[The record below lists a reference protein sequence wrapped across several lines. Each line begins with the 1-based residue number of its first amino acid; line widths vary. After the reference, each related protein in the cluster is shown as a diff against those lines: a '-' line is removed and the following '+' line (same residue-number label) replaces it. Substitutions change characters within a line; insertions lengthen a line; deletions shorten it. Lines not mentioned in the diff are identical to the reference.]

1 MRRRRYFGGCVN
13 AFIPYG
19 RQLIE
24 DDDEAAVVAALRS
37 DYLTQGPRTRAFED
51 ELAAYVDA
59 QYCVA
64 VSSATAGLHLAM
76 AALDL
81 APGEGVTTP
90 NTFVATSNAMAYV
103 GLTPVFA
110 DIDPTT
116 RNLSVDAARAAI
128 TGRTRVIAPVHFAGL
143 PADMEGLG
151 PLASEHG
158 LSLVEDAAH
167 AIGSE
172 YASGGRVGNGR
183 FSDMTVF
190 SFHPVKSMTTGE
202 GGAIT
207 TNNAALYERLMML
220 RSHGIT
226 RDPAR
231 LSAAP
236 GTWWYEQQA
245 LGFNYRMTEI
255 QAALGSSQLRKLD
268 RFRGRR
274 QAIVARYRSG
284 LSGLSW
290 LGLPPEAGLQEVCW
304 HLFVARFDF
313 EAIGRTR
320 AEVMAALAGEGVGS
334 QVHYI
339 PVYRQPWYHARQ
351 GDQTA
356 RFPANEAYYAQ
367 CLSLPLYPAMT
378 DEDADRVIAAVRGLA

>member
-1 MRRRRYFGGCVN
+1 MN

-37 DYLTQGPRTRAFED
+37 DFLTQGPATRTFED
-51 ELAAYVDA
+51 ELAAYVGA
-59 QYCVA
+59 RYCVA
-64 VSSATAGLHLAM
+64 VSSATAGLHIAM

-81 APGEGVTTP
+81 GPGEGITSP

-103 GLTPVFA
+103 GLEPVFA
-110 DIDPTT
+110 DVDPDTG
-116 RNLSVDAARAAI
+116 NLSLTAVREAI
-128 TGRTRVIAPVHFAGL
+128 SDRTRVIAPVHFGGL
-143 PADMEGLG
+143 PADMEGFAT
-151 PLASEHG
+151 LAGERGVSV
-158 LSLVEDAAH
+158 VEDAAH

-172 YASGGRVGNGR
+172 YVSGGRVGNGR
-183 FSDMTVF
+183 FSSMTVF

-207 TNNAALYERLMML
+207 TNDPALYEALMML

-231 LSAAP
+231 LADAP
-236 GTWWYEQQA
+236 GAWWYEQQM
-245 LGFNYRMTEI
+245 LGFNYRMTDI
-255 QAALGSSQLRKLD
+255 QAALGGSQLRKLD
-268 RFRGRR
+268 RFRDRR
-274 QAIVARYRSG
+274 LAIIARYRAG
-284 LSGLSW
+284 LSDLAW
-290 LGLPPEAGLQEVCW
+290 LNLPPDTGTQTVCW

-339 PVYRQPWYHARQ
+339 PVYRQPWYVARQ
-351 GDQTA
+351 GDRSG
-356 RFPANEAYYAQ
+356 RFPDNEAWYAR

-378 DEDADRVIAAVRGLA
+378 DEDADRVIAAVRGLG